1 MPEGPS
7 LVILREEAAR
17 FEGQEIMTAEG
28 NTTAF
33 EPAQVIGQPVL
44 SLRTLGKQFIV
55 ELPDMAFRVHFMLS
69 GSYRIDNAR
78 TARPAWRLALGAWH
92 ARWRRAQFLWLLKQV
107 DTDLDAVYDWRADVM
122 SDQWSA
128 RKA

>member
-78 TARPAWRLALGAWH
+78 TARPAWRLALGAWRLACKMA
-92 ARWRRAQFLWLLKQV
+92 ARSISLAAQASRHRPRRRV
-107 DTDLDAVYDWRADVM
+107 
-122 SDQWSA
+122 
-128 RKA
+128 

>member
-78 TARPAWRLALGAWH
+78 TARPAWRLACKMA
-92 ARWRRAQFLWLLKQV
+92 ARSISLAAQASRHRPRRRV
-107 DTDLDAVYDWRADVM
+107 
-122 SDQWSA
+122 
-128 RKA
+128 